1 MNGPAKRRRRGVP
14 AWGEEIPIDPHSNGR
29 EAGRDRL
36 VPPLSP
42 VLFLGMALRHVPL
55 PVFQLPLALAMRAV
69 RRRHGSVFERL
80 EDLDE
85 PVFVIDPVDLPF
97 RFLLR
102 ASAKQPSLR
111 AIAKDGHVDAKASV
125 RGPLKSL
132 IKLLEGRIDGDSL
145 FFSRDLVVDG
155 DTEAVVALGNAV
167 EGSEIDVVR
176 DLLAPLGPL
185 SGPAARVV
193 ARARRTA
200 GRIAAD
206 LETMRDATV
215 APAMRRAEALAGRLE
230 TLDQRVSEIERG
242 TKRRGRVRNGQT
254 P

>member
-42 VLFLGMALRHVPL
+42 VLFLGMALRLVPL

-80 EDLDE
+80 EDLDD
-85 PVFVIDPVDLPF
+85 PVFIIDPVDLPF

-111 AIAKDGHVDAKASV
+111 AIAKDGYVDAKASV

-132 IKLLEGRIDGDSL
+132 IKLLEGHL
-145 FFSRDLVVDG
+145 
-155 DTEAVVALGNAV
+155 
-167 EGSEIDVVR
+167 
-176 DLLAPLGPL
+176 
-185 SGPAARVV
+185 
-193 ARARRTA
+193 TA
-200 GRIAAD
+200 
-206 LETMRDATV
+206 TYTF
-215 APAMRRAEALAGRLE
+215 
-230 TLDQRVSEIERG
+230 
-242 TKRRGRVRNGQT
+242 
-254 P
+254 